1 MSQLF
6 YIIYLTT
13 MSLENQSY
21 PSQLD
26 AVKPAEQLKTEEE
39 LLQEQAKK
47 QDVMK
52 SIKEAEFKA
61 KQAEING
68 KVEMALQI
76 WDYNEVIKDLL
87 QTNLLKQDNIA
98 INPTKPHNQ
107 LGKIIGAPITMAIN
121 AIGDRREENKAL
133 RNASIATLEEL
144 LEATK
149 NFNMTA
155 FEQELKS
162 DGNLSTTLGKNLTD
176 LTEKIQT
183 TIELKKDNS
192 VAAALELGNYDKA
205 LNDLLTTDL
214 YDDKQ
219 ANLQLTSQGKAIVKL
234 SIWTAFKDIRE
245 EKRALKNATPE
256 QLQGLLNAIQNFK
269 LKDFENAIN
278 TDDKTSTTLGTSIN
292 KLEKRITKILKK
304 RNSDS

>member
-1 MSQLF
+1 
-6 YIIYLTT
+6 
-13 MSLENQSY
+13 MSLENKGY
-21 PSQLD
+21 ESQLD
-26 AVKPAEQLKTEEE
+26 AVKPAEQLKTAED
-39 LLQEQAKK
+39 LQKAQEKTQN
-47 QDVMK
+47 VMK